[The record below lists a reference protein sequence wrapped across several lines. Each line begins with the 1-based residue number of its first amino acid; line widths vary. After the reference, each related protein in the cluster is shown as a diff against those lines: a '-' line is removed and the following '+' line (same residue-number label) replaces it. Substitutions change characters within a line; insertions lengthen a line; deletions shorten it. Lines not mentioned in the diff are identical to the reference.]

1 MMVNVFTAYDETKTV
16 IARIRPDEHHRI
28 SERTYKRILKE
39 RTIGGCA
46 GIYTD
51 ADFEID
57 VIGKYGQV
65 VAFIDKQQPSGSGK
79 STAERINIMKLK
91 ETNWTYVRL
100 DDRTI
105 LKKDLPLLNKEQR
118 EALGNLD
125 VIKIEGTRYKAI

>member
-1 MMVNVFTAYDETKTV
+1 MRKFDVTA
-16 IARIRPDEHHRI
+16 
-28 SERTYKRILKE
+28 
-39 RTIGGCA
+39 
-46 GIYTD
+46 
-51 ADFEID
+51 F
-57 VIGKYGQV
+57 
-65 VAFIDKQQPSGSGK
+65 DKQQPSGSGK
-79 STAERINIMKLK
+79 STAERIDIMKLK